1 VPDATY
7 ACRETDETMSAGA
20 IPVYIDTDARLPLED
35 VIPCRQLFVWVP
47 VREVRHVAEY
57 VLRFDS

>member
-1 VPDATY
+1 
-7 ACRETDETMSAGA
+7 MSAGA